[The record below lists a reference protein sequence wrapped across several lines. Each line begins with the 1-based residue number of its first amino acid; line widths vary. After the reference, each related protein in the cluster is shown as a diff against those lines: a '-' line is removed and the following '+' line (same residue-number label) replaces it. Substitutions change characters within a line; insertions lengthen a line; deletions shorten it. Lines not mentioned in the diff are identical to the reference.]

1 MKIIAW
7 TIFAIVCIT
16 LPLSL
21 TSKKVIII
29 NNEYAEAYTEPVE
42 ISEEIAQPV
51 IDTSKVGIFFT
62 YNAEKGQTDGNPRRA
77 ASGKEVRE
85 GYVANNC
92 LPFGSI
98 IEVEGVGKLEVQDR
112 MNKRYGC
119 DDFDVFKENRA
130 DNFKKKLK
138 YTILK

>member
-21 TSKKVIII
+21 SSKKVIII
-29 NNEYAEAYTEPVE
+29 NNEYARADTIPVE
-42 ISEEIAQPV
+42 ITRVEDPK
-51 IDTSKVGIFFT
+51 IDVVYKSGVFFT
-62 YNAEKGQTDGNPRRA
+62 YNAEPGQTDGNPRRT
-77 ASGKEVRE
+77 ASGKDVKI

-98 IEVEGVGKLEVQDR
+98 IEVEGIGKLEVQDR

-119 DDFDVFKENRA
+119 DSFDVFKENRE
-130 DNFKKKLK
+130 DNFKKKLNYK
-138 YTILK
+138 IL